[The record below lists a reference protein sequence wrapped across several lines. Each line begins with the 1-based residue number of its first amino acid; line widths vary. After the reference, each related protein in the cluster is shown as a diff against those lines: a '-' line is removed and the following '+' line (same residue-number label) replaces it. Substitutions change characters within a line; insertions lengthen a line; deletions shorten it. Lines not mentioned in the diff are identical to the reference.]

1 MHPLN
6 STRVAWGV
14 AAAALALW
22 ATSAQVTLGQAAAGQ
37 AHLFQTATD
46 MTTTTT
52 TTTTTID
59 TQADDGT
66 TLEPAPAGSE
76 QCVPVAAPAPALVA
90 PTPSVDTSASV
101 ATFHI
106 CGPDSGIEHAIEQL
120 IAGRGFNASL
130 RAGGDGC
137 ADLTIRPSGS
147 AVGSGSSSTN
157 LSVSTGSGHT
167 LTLTIESAQGATRA
181 AIGG

>member
-6 STRVAWGV
+6 SNRLAWAV
-14 AAAALALW
+14 AAAALGLW
-22 ATSAQVTLGQAAAGQ
+22 ATSAQATLGQAAAGP

-46 MTTTTT
+46 MTTS
-52 TTTTTID
+52 TTID

-66 TLEPAPAGSE
+66 ALQPAPAAGSE
-76 QCVPVAAPAPALVA
+76 QCAPVATPAPALVE
-90 PTPSVDTSASV
+90 PSPSVDPSTGA

-106 CGPDSGIEHAIEQL
+106 CGADTGIEHAIEQL

-130 RAGGDGC
+130 RAGGDSC

-147 AVGSGSSSTN
+147 PVGSGSTSTN

-167 LTLTIESAQGATRA
+167 LTLRIESAQGATRA

>member
-6 STRVAWGV
+6 SNRVAWGV

-22 ATSAQVTLGQAAAGQ
+22 ATSAQVTLGQAAAGP

-46 MTTTTT
+46 MNTN
-52 TTTTTID
+52 TTID
-59 TQADDGT
+59 AQADDGT
-66 TLEPAPAGSE
+66 AIEPAPASGSA
-76 QCVPVAAPAPALVA
+76 QCVPLATPAPALVEPL
-90 PTPSVDTSASV
+90 PTVDTSTSG

-106 CGPDSGIEHAIEQL
+106 CGPDSGVEHAIEQL

-147 AVGSGSSSTN
+147 PVGSGSTSTN

-167 LTLTIESAQGATRA
+167 LTLRIESTQGATSA
-181 AIGG
+181 SIGG